1 MIPDHPPVVAI
12 LLAAGLSR
20 RMGRPKQTLAW
31 GESTL
36 VMAVGAQIAAMG
48 LPVVA
53 VVPQWLKEPVPLWAR
68 AWIANP
74 EPEQGLSGSIRLGVK
89 AAEELGHWE
98 AMAFF
103 LADQPF
109 VTEADAAAVLEAF
122 WRRKPA
128 AHAVRPLY
136 NGHPGHPVVV
146 DRTVWTSAEQSRRC
160 GVWAVAEGGPG
171 AGAGGRRGAPG
182 SVDRPRYL
190 GGLSAASKS
199 GQGLAG
205 AWDGRIP

>member
-1 MIPDHPPVVAI
+1 MIPDRPAVVAI

-53 VVPQWLKEPVPLWAR
+53 VVPEWLKEPVPLWAR
-68 AWIANP
+68 AWIVNP
-74 EPEQGLSGSIRLGVK
+74 QPEQGLSGSIRLGVQ
-89 AAEELGHWE
+89 AAEALGRWE

-109 VTEADAAAVLEAF
+109 VTEADTAVVLEAF
-122 WRRKPA
+122 WRRQPTV
-128 AHAVRPLY
+128 HAVRPLY

-146 DRTVWTSAEQSRRC
+146 DRVVW
-160 GVWAVAEGGPG
+160 
-171 AGAGGRRGAPG
+171 
-182 SVDRPRYL
+182 
-190 GGLSAASKS
+190 SAADQLDGDAGFGRWLKE
-199 GQGLAG
+199 GLELVPVAVE
-205 AWDGRIP
+205 GRPDPATDLDTWEDYQRYRNAAKD